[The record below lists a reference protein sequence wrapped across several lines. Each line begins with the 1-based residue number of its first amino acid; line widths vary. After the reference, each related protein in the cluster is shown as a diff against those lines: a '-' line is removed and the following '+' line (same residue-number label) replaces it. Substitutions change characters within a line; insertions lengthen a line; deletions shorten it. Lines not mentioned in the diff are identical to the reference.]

1 MYEVF
6 IEEITKHKKVGVFS
20 HVRPDGDCLGSQIA
34 LCLWLQKNGI
44 EASAFNEDEA
54 PDNLGWLTDFFPV
67 LVPDDEALAS
77 CEAFVVVD
85 GNALHRFG
93 EIAEKLE
100 GLGKPIYMI
109 DHHPQ
114 PDDIF
119 EAFVSRVDY
128 SSTCELVYELYKEHN
143 INQIDESAAKAMYVG
158 LVTDTGSFQ
167 FDSVTPNTLN
177 AASVLLEKGK
187 FKPNEVL
194 ERIYSSK
201 TPNQLRLLS
210 KALDTISLYANQQIA
225 IICVTDAMLKD
236 TDTKKQDTEGFVS
249 YPLSITGVKACVFFR
264 EDGEGVKLS
273 LRSRSDI
280 DVNLWARKLGGG
292 GHKKAAGAWHH
303 GPLDKAIVEV
313 IKLAEDQL

>member
-1 MYEVF
+1 MFEVF

-34 LCLWLQKNGI
+34 LCLWMQKNGI
-44 EASAFNEDEA
+44 ESSAFNEDEA
-54 PDNLGWLTDFFPV
+54 PDNLDWLTDFFPV
-67 LVPDDEALAS
+67 SNPETEDLSTFD
-77 CEAFVVVD
+77 AFVVVD

-93 EIAEKLE
+93 ETAEKLE
-100 GLGKPIYMI
+100 VLGKPIYMI

-119 EAFVSRVDY
+119 KAFVSRVDY

-143 INQIDESAAKAMYVG
+143 LDQIDEAAAKAMYVG
-158 LVTDTGSFQ
+158 IVTDTGSFQ
-167 FDSVTPNTLN
+167 FDSVTPNTLK
-177 AASVLLEKGK
+177 AASVLLEKGN

-201 TPNQLRLLS
+201 TSNQLRLLS

-225 IICVTDAMLKD
+225 IICVTNAMLEE

-249 YPLSITGVKACVFFR
+249 YPLSINGVKACVFFR

-280 DVNLWARKLGGG
+280 DVNVWARKLGGG
-292 GHKKAAGAWHH
+292 GHKKAAGAWHP

-313 IKLAEDQL
+313 IGLAEDQL

>member
-1 MYEVF
+1 MFEVF

-34 LCLWLQKNGI
+34 LCLWMQKNGI
-44 EASAFNEDEA
+44 ESSAFNEDEA
-54 PDNLGWLTDFFPV
+54 PDNLDWLTDFFPV
-67 LVPDDEALAS
+67 SNPETEDLSTFD
-77 CEAFVVVD
+77 AFVVVD

-93 EIAEKLE
+93 ETAEKLE
-100 GLGKPIYMI
+100 VLGKPIYMI

-119 EAFVSRVDY
+119 KAFVSRVDY

-143 INQIDESAAKAMYVG
+143 LDQIDEAAAKAMYVG
-158 LVTDTGSFQ
+158 IVTDTGSFQ
-167 FDSVTPNTLN
+167 FDSVTPNTLK
-177 AASVLLEKGK
+177 AASVLLEKGN

-201 TPNQLRLLS
+201 TSNQLRLLS

-225 IICVTDAMLKD
+225 IICVTDAMLEE

-280 DVNLWARKLGGG
+280 DVNVWARKLGGG
-292 GHKKAAGAWHH
+292 GHKKAAGAWHP

-313 IKLAEDQL
+313 IGLAEDQL